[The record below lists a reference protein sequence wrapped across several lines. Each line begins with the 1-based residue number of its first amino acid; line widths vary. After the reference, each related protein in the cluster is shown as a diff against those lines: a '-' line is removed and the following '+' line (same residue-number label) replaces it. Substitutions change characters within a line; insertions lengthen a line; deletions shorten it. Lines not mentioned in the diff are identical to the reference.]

1 MVGFAGP
8 DVRQMF
14 PALPPIIG
22 YAVTARTIAAREL
35 ATKHAASRA
44 DYWRFLEASTPKPRI
59 AVVEDMDDP
68 PPIGA
73 FFFCQSPEFS
83 AAGLAEL
90 MTRL

>member
-1 MVGFAGP
+1 
-8 DVRQMF
+8 MF

-22 YAVTARTIAAREL
+22 YAVTTRTIAAREL
-35 ATKHAASRA
+35 ATKHAASHA
-44 DYWRFLEASTPKPRI
+44 DYWHFLEASTPKPRI

-68 PPIGA
+68 PSIGA